1 MPGCVDFLPSCGQGA
16 AWFLARCAEV
26 AGRWQYTGA
35 TAYWSATLCW
45 LLAEYCTRWH
55 FSPFQRAL
63 TDTALSRWNRPREVK
78 RSVVPHGHCQLAYE
92 PRRLGA
98 SFLLSHG
105 VIPPH
110 NLRCRSDLWG
120 RAVSV
125 LPGSGVVAKSQ
136 LWLCDLV
143 QVILSA
149 VLMTAYL
156 PTSSHVVQWE
166 WNVYKI
172 VTQGICA
179 SHTRALSNSFYHSSN
194 SSLPIIISSEVCG
207 FCQVTLGQC
216 MTQMWSGDFS
226 RDSLLQVSATSQT
239 GWPPGRPSAWWRQ
252 DVSN

>member
-92 PRRLGA
+92 PRQLGA

-110 NLRCRSDLWG
+110 NLRQTSEDEPSRCYQ
-120 RAVSV
+120 V
-125 LPGSGVVAKSQ
+125 LESWPSPS
-136 LWLCDLV
+136 
-143 QVILSA
+143 
-149 VLMTAYL
+149 
-156 PTSSHVVQWE
+156 
-166 WNVYKI
+166 
-172 VTQGICA
+172 
-179 SHTRALSNSFYHSSN
+179 
-194 SSLPIIISSEVCG
+194 CG
-207 FCQVTLGQC
+207 CVTLCKWFYQLC
-216 MTQMWSGDFS
+216 
-226 RDSLLQVSATSQT
+226 
-239 GWPPGRPSAWWRQ
+239 WWQLICQRHPM
-252 DVSN
+252 